1 MVETMGFGERL
12 EFEVFFFFF
21 LTDSVIIHNYLSFPT
36 LQFTLKLDS

>member
-21 LTDSVIIHNYLSFPT
+21 TDSVIIHNYLNSPT
-36 LQFTLKLDS
+36 LQFALKLNL